1 MKIIN
6 RVTDKNYTQWI
17 EDFVKNVIIYDA
29 HISCNEIIIDDI
41 EPNKRIFLLVDGQE
55 YNIRTWNYHPI
66 DTDNNGMVCKEMVV
80 YTLFK
85 IIPCKGG
92 SCGEEVIEGHIK
104 IEWDNS
110 LMED

>member
-6 RVTDKNYTQWI
+6 KVTDENYVQWI
-17 EDFVKNVIIYDA
+17 EDFVKSVVINDA
-29 HISCNEIIIDDI
+29 HISCDEIIIEDI
-41 EPNKRIFLLVDGQE
+41 ELDRRIFLLVDGRE
-55 YNIRTWNYHPI
+55 YDIRTWNYHPI
-66 DTDNNGMVCKEMVV
+66 DTDENGIVCKEMVV

-85 IIPCKGG
+85 MIPCDGG
-92 SCGEEVIEGHIK
+92 SCGEEVIEGHLK